1 MSKCFRVGDLKRRRR
16 ENVSVCPALLPGH
29 VDTNTPSLST
39 PRELQR
45 FLGMIN
51 FYRRFLLGA
60 ANNLCPLTEAPKGNP
75 KVLFW
80 TTEMQAATTTI
91 KAALVAA
98 VPL

>member
-1 MSKCFRVGDLKRRRR
+1 
-16 ENVSVCPALLPGH
+16 
-29 VDTNTPSLST
+29 
-39 PRELQR
+39 
-45 FLGMIN
+45 MIN